1 MVEHMKLPSLVLAM
15 LLSIVVAGLSALELS
30 AQRGAAPAD
39 ANAGQ
44 LQVAAVVGCLAADGQ
59 NWVLTNATQ
68 PIMVPT
74 ADGKVSTGSAVT
86 AERAKSEPAGKE
98 RYRLMNMLSE
108 FGVPNYKGQRVLVK
122 GLVLGTGKDRRVNL
136 VAFEPIAPTC
146 Q

>member
-1 MVEHMKLPSLVLAM
+1 MKLPNLVLTTFA
-15 LLSIVVAGLSALELS
+15 IVVLAASSTVEVL
-30 AQRGAAPAD
+30 AQRGAAPAGAHAD
-39 ANAGQ
+39 Q
-44 LQVAAVVGCLAADGQ
+44 LQVAAIVGCVTADGQ
-59 NWVLTNATQ
+59 NWALTNATQ

-108 FGVPNYKGQRVLVK
+108 FGVANYKGQRVLVK

-136 VAFEPIAPTC
+136 VAFEPISPTC